1 MILLCYGTRPEL
13 IKLFP
18 LVLELKKQCIDY
30 ETLFTGQHKHLIKEY
45 KHLIDKPTYT
55 FNIFKKG
62 QDLDNLYAKILR
74 KCNKLF
80 IKHSLKFKLVIIQ
93 GDTTSGTAIA
103 HSAFHHRIKIA
114 HIEAGL
120 RSNNKFSPFPEE
132 INRSIISK
140 LADYHFAPTQIAYEN
155 LVKENICKT
164 NIYLVGNTIVDAIS
178 YFKYQIDYK
187 DQILITLHRRENWGY
202 KINQLLE
209 QINFCAKKYPYTRF
223 IFLSH
228 PNRDSKQF
236 KYLKEPNIEII
247 PPQDYKTMLEIIS
260 KSLFIITDSG
270 GIQEEAVCMG
280 KKIMI
285 CRDTTER
292 PEVIDLGFGILV
304 GHSIINSFGY
314 FYQNY
319 QIKDHN
325 PYGNKVSEKIVNII
339 KKNTYSLRHI
349 NHL

>member
-62 QDLDNLYAKILR
+62 QKLDNLYAKILR

-80 IKHSLKFKLVIIQ
+80 IKNRLKFKLVIIQ

-103 HSAFHHRIKIA
+103 HSAFHHHIKIA

-120 RSNNKFSPFPEE
+120 RSNNKYSPFPEE

-140 LADYHFAPTQIAYEN
+140 LADYHFTPTKIAYEN
-155 LVKENICKT
+155 LVKENISK
-164 NIYLVGNTIVDAIS
+164 NKIHLVGNTIVDAIS
-178 YFKYQIDYK
+178 YFKFQIEYE

-202 KINQLLE
+202 RMNQLLE
-209 QINFCAKKYPYTRF
+209 QINFCAKRHPYIKF

-228 PNRDSKQF
+228 PNRDNKQF
-236 KYLKEPNIEII
+236 SYLTQSNINII
-247 PPQDYKTMLEIIS
+247 PPQNYKKMLEIIS

-292 PEVIDLGFGILV
+292 PEVIDLGFGKLV
-304 GHSIINSFGY
+304 GHSINNCFDY
-314 FYQNY
+314 FFKNY
-319 QIKDHN
+319 KIKSNN
-325 PYGNKVSEKIVNII
+325 PYGEKVSEKIVTII
-339 KKNTYSLRHI
+339 KNT
-349 NHL
+349 